1 MVTATSC
8 HAYVVSGIKSTFFKK
23 KSSLCGKNA
32 LAFCPI
38 CERQFHSI
46 LNFLNEKDTIW
57 SDNVIFLLPIMD

>member
-23 KSSLCGKNA
+23 KSLLCGKNA
-32 LAFCPI
+32 FAFCHI

-46 LNFLNEKDTIW
+46 LDFLNEKDTIW
-57 SDNVIFLLPIMD
+57 SDNVIFLLRIMV